1 MDTQTQFFMY
11 SGFAISILTAIFG
24 VVNRSHIRSKCCGK
38 IYDASIVI
46 DREVDTP
53 TPTIKINSLPLK
65 ENGQPPTNAL
75 RTVHG
80 KTHKGTKGPRE
91 ENAGDG

>member
-38 IYDASIVI
+38 IYDASIVV
-46 DREVDTP
+46 DREVETP
-53 TPTIKINSLPLK
+53 KVKINSVPLK
-65 ENGQPPTNAL
+65 ENGQPTTNAI
-75 RTVHG
+75 
-80 KTHKGTKGPRE
+80 
-91 ENAGDG
+91 